1 MTRKSKHN
9 VDLVGRAARLI
20 RERTAKGEPVWWCGT
35 TGPSLC
41 RVFPSDEKM
50 VRRHMRAEKPW
61 RDDEDFFLHVGAE
74 LGAQHR
80 DRGRLIVLDQRTHKQ
95 RAAAVRARRERNK
108 QLLAGWRELEA
119 DQRALE
125 AFFRSSVTK
134 HLARATNTR
143 ERHAQDVA
151 RGG

>member
-1 MTRKSKHN
+1 MTRGSKHN

-125 AFFRSSVTK
+125 AFFQIDRDKTSCACDE
-134 HLARATNTR
+134 HP
-143 ERHAQDVA
+143 
-151 RGG
+151 